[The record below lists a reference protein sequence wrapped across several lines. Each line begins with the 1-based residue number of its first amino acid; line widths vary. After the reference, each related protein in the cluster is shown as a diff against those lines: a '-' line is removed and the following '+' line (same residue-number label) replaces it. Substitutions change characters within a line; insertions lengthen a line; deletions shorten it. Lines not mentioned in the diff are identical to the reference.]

1 MREFKKCF
9 SLFAS
14 SIFLIATCASCS
26 SSKNNESNKIK
37 IDNIYRGNGKFD
49 RDTFY
54 ISALNVDTSKN
65 DSLIKHD
72 ILNLGVRHIS
82 RLGLNPYFIE
92 CKDDKYVV
100 ESVWE
105 PLMKVGYDGEFYPN
119 LLKQLPLVSE
129 DRKTY
134 LFVLR
139 DDLFWEDGTKI
150 TTKDIEFTYKFI
162 MDKSYSGSFD
172 RELLNIKGWESYRNG
187 EKDYIE
193 GLKILDDLSFKI
205 VVDNPNIYTMELLNI
220 YPLSFSYYGEHF
232 FKEGISKIQSMNV
245 KPFGNGV
252 FKFLGYEQDKYLIFE
267 SNPFYFKGKSPIY
280 TLTFKAVSEQEA
292 VNELINNN
300 IDMSKD
306 VILNDENILKVS
318 DTEFL
323 SGYIFP
329 NYDYAFVGI
338 NHENVNLKDVNVR
351 KAINLCIDKEQIVK
365 KIFNG
370 HLNILDAPI
379 DKNFYNLFYDK
390 DDSVNSFSLSKANS
404 ILENSGW
411 KRGISGVREKQGEKL
426 EFKFLIHKDDFITS
440 KVFSLIK
447 QNLEKIGISIIT
459 EESNENIFEFS
470 SKEMKNLSRL
480 YDLILVNFGSD
491 PNWIT
496 NFSTNGRDN
505 YYSYSNENLDRVLN
519 NILFEFDL
527 TKAKAFYDEAYK
539 IIKDDLPIIPLFQ
552 YKQFDVYNGR
562 ILGINSVNIFKTFYY
577 DEIIL
582 KK

>member
-1 MREFKKCF
+1 MREFKRCF

-14 SIFLIATCASCS
+14 SIFLAVSCVACS
-26 SSKNNESNKIK
+26 SDKLNESEIK

-65 DSLIKHD
+65 DSLVKHN
-72 ILNLGVRHIS
+72 ILNLGVRHIT

-92 CKDDKYVV
+92 SKDDKYIV

-105 PLMKVGYDGEFYPN
+105 SLMKVGYDGEFYLN

-162 MDKSYSGSFD
+162 MDKSYNGSFD
-172 RELLNIKGWESYRNG
+172 RELLGVKGWESYRDG

-193 GLKILDDLSFKI
+193 GLEILDNLSFKV

-232 FKEGISKIQSMNV
+232 FKEGISKIQSMDV

-252 FKFLGYEQDKYLIFE
+252 FKFLGYEQDKYFIFE
-267 SNPFYFKGKSPIY
+267 ANPFYFKGKSAIN
-280 TLTFKAVSEQEA
+280 TLTFKS
-292 VNELINNN
+292 VNEQNIINELVTNN
-300 IDMSKD
+300 IDIARD
-306 VILNDENILKVS
+306 VVLNDQNILKVS

-329 NYDYAFVGI
+329 NYDYAFIGI

-351 KAINLCIDKEQIVK
+351 KAINFCIDREQIVK

-390 DDSVNSFSLSKANS
+390 DEVSDSFNLAKANS

-411 KRGISGVREKQGEKL
+411 KKGINGIREKQGKKL
-426 EFKFLIHKDDFITS
+426 EFKFLIQKHDFITS
-440 KVFSLIK
+440 KVFPIIK
-447 QNLEKIGISIIT
+447 QNLEKVGISVIP
-459 EESNENIFEFS
+459 EETDEKISELNS
-470 SKEMKNLSRL
+470 HEMKNLSRL
-480 YDLILVNFGSD
+480 YDLVLINFESNA
-491 PNWIT
+491 NWIT
-496 NFSTNGRDN
+496 NFMTNGKNN
-505 YYSYSNENLDRVLN
+505 YYFYSNENLDKVLN

-527 TKAKAFYDEAYK
+527 TKAEAFYNEAYA
-539 IIKDDLPIIPLFQ
+539 IIKDDLPVIPLFQ
-552 YKQFDVYNGR
+552 NKQFDVYNGR

-577 DEIIL
+577 DEILL